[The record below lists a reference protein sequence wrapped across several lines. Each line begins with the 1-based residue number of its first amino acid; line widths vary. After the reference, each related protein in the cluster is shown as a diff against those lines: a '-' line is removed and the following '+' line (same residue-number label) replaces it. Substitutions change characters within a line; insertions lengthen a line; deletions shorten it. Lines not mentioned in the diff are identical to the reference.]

1 MRRRA
6 LLHAGCAGCLAL
18 ARLARAEDAET
29 WQPPPRFTRPD
40 PASDEGGLWAEMDRA
55 EANLRRSPF
64 RLRDPSLERAVQAI
78 ACRLGDAHCPDIRV
92 YLVHTPYFNASM
104 APNGMMQVWSG
115 LMLRTDNEA
124 QLAAVLGHEIGHYL
138 QRHSL
143 ERLRD
148 AKSRSAFGQIAGM
161 FGAIG
166 LVAQF
171 GAIAGMYAYSR
182 DQESEADRIG
192 AQLMHRAGYDVAEAA
207 KVWSNLLL
215 EVQARPNGTS
225 SSPLFATHPP
235 TQERETALRAL
246 AARYAGGTSGEEAW
260 LRGVAPFLR
269 PWLNDEIK
277 RGQHEESLAFLT
289 RALARPAGKAE
300 YLFAR
305 GEVYRLRARASD
317 FDQQSALEDFRA
329 AIAAGNEPPETYRSL
344 GMIYRARKESAAAQ
358 ASFARYLE
366 LAPKAPD
373 AAMVRNYIEELRT

>member
-1 MRRRA
+1 VKRRR
-6 LLHAGCAGCLAL
+6 LLQAGCAGCLAL
-18 ARLARAEDAET
+18 AGLVRAEDMPT

-40 PASDEGGLWAEMDRA
+40 PASDEGGLWAQMDRA

-64 RLRDPSLERAVQAI
+64 RLRDAALERTVQQI
-78 ACRLGDAHCPDIRV
+78 ACRLGEAHCPDIRV

-148 AKSRSAFGQIAGM
+148 AKSRSAFGQFAGM

-166 LVAQF
+166 LIAQF

-192 AQLMHRAGYDVAEAA
+192 ALLMHRAGYDVAEAA

-215 EVQARPNGTS
+215 EVQARPNGSS

-235 TQERETALRAL
+235 TEDRETALHEL
-246 AARYAGGTSGEEAW
+246 AARYAGGASGEADW
-260 LRGVAPFLR
+260 LRSISTFL
-269 PWLNDEIK
+269 PTWLNDEIK
-277 RGQHEESLAFLT
+277 RGQHEESIAFLT
-289 RALARPAGKAE
+289 RAIARPAGKAE

-305 GEVYRLRARASD
+305 GEVYRLRARSGD
-317 FDQQSALEDFRA
+317 SDQQSALDDFRA
-329 AIAAGNEPPETYRSL
+329 AIAAGNEPPETYRGL
-344 GMIYRARKESAAAQ
+344 GMIYRARKEPAAAQ

-373 AAMVRNYIEELRT
+373 AAMVRSYIEELRT